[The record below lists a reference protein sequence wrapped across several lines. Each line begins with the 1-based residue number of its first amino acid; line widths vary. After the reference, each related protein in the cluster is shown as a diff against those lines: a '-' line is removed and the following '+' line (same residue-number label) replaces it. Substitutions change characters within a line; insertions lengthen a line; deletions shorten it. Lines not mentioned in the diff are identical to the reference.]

1 MGTRAL
7 ITINEKSFI
16 ATHWDGD
23 PPCLGKKLWYTKTE
37 TEIRAVANEHTIDFA
52 CPRVIKTEQK
62 RRYARI
68 ASKTNG
74 KFTAKDIEKLDK
86 QGKMVNLGVFSAGDF
101 AIGDIKNYGDFPRF
115 QYDFNSKTKRWRYRG
130 LEGCWPESG
139 QNAGKFKRLT
149 KKVVGL

>member
-1 MGTRAL
+1 MGTRAI
-7 ITINEKSFI
+7 ITINEKPFI

-86 QGKMVNLGVFSAGDF
+86 QGKIEIVPCNTIRVCPINDNACQVCVFQDFLWIYTLGNFC
-101 AIGDIKNYGDFPRF
+101 P
-115 QYDFNSKTKRWRYRG
+115 YR
-130 LEGCWPESG
+130 L
-139 QNAGKFKRLT
+139 
-149 KKVVGL
+149 